1 MKLCTKTLKKEPEK
15 WGNVQGVYCSGH
27 MLQLCI
33 NIALKQDRI
42 RRTVAAARNLV
53 GHFRKSAKA
62 TVALKDKQKQ
72 QNVVVHTLTN
82 DVATHWNSTCE
93 MLDQLVEQRWPVTAV
108 LSDPSITKKAD
119 RTLDLTADQW
129 KLAQET
135 AEVLGPLITLTEL
148 LSQEEN
154 VLLSATMQMLFN
166 LKRRHLSPEEDDSPA
181 IREVKKTLITE
192 IDSRWKLSL
201 LEPSSIYLLSSAL
214 DQRFKQLKFLTN
226 EKKDLVYIEVRLIF

>member
-1 MKLCTKTLKKEPEK
+1 MKL
-15 WGNVQGVYCSGH
+15 Y
-27 MLQLCI
+27 
-33 NIALKQDRI
+33 
-42 RRTVAAARNLV
+42 
-53 GHFRKSAKA
+53 
-62 TVALKDKQKQ
+62 
-72 QNVVVHTLTN
+72 
-82 DVATHWNSTCE
+82 
-93 MLDQLVEQRWPVTAV
+93 
-108 LSDPSITKKAD
+108 
-119 RTLDLTADQW
+119 LTADQW

-154 VLLSATMQMLFN
+154 VLSATMQMLFN

-181 IREVKKTLITE
+181 IREVKKTLVTE

-214 DQRFKQLKFLTN
+214 DQRFKQLKFLTD

>member
-1 MKLCTKTLKKEPEK
+1 MSLKYSDHRDQIVTQIENSTAVSFTTDICTSVRMEAYMAVTCHFITQEWKLCNFVLETKVMEVNHTGVNIAEQLGEVADAFAIPNYKRVAVVHDKASNMKL
-15 WGNVQGVYCSGH
+15 Y
-27 MLQLCI
+27 
-33 NIALKQDRI
+33 
-42 RRTVAAARNLV
+42 
-53 GHFRKSAKA
+53 
-62 TVALKDKQKQ
+62 
-72 QNVVVHTLTN
+72 
-82 DVATHWNSTCE
+82 
-93 MLDQLVEQRWPVTAV
+93 
-108 LSDPSITKKAD
+108 
-119 RTLDLTADQW
+119 LTADQW

-181 IREVKKTLITE
+181 IREVKKTLVTE
-192 IDSRWKLSL
+192 IDSRWKLSP

-214 DQRFKQLKFLTN
+214 DQRFKQLKFLTD